1 MHIFLLPLI
10 GEELSHL
17 QNRQR
22 PFTQEAVVYGL
33 MDPSQTPCSSVGTAT
48 PRTCHANQF
57 QHFHIPLSCHSTPN
71 EAMQLSSRG
80 TPSRADAFQDDT
92 DTETIMGFR
101 NLVKS
106 GDDQNLNANNREVN
120 TELRKVIT
128 SYNDRGLNTEFGD
141 FLRADNGEEISG
153 ECQTNVD
160 IVAMQTK
167 SHRVQAWL
175 NSVHHLPE
183 TNETEEV
190 DDVCHI
196 YRNSERP
203 EHQGDHISNLQS
215 MTEDPT
221 DVNSRLSQEKDFPAV
236 PSSQDVQLF
245 SCTQTSTGSLALS
258 LSPLYPEMDG
268 NVGRDSLG
276 TKPRSDSYVSGSG
289 VCHSGK
295 RIAVGCHDQVLINGQ
310 FASGIIEDGCDF
322 LTEEQSHLYTDKSA
336 IENDSHRITFKKKNV
351 SACELSKYFN
361 AKETHFAAK
370 TVPKATE
377 TSILN
382 SLSLKSSLN
391 IAPTDS
397 FLPEVGC
404 NTSEQGPEQH
414 PREDFKKPTPK
425 CSKTSFAGC
434 QANQRQKQTC
444 GITKRLLEHRRKRLV
459 SLLWASDQIS
469 KIIWHFIKLP
479 TIK

>member
-1 MHIFLLPLI
+1 MIAYSFIAL
-10 GEELSHL
+10 GDELSLL
-17 QNRQR
+17 QNSQR

-33 MDPSQTPCSSVGTAT
+33 MDPSQTPCSSVGVAT

-80 TPSRADAFQDDT
+80 TPIGADAFRDT
-92 DTETIMGFR
+92 GSETIMGFR

-106 GDDQNLNANNREVN
+106 GDDQNLNVGFGKLVTPANNGEVN

-128 SYNDRGLNTEFGD
+128 SNNDRGLNREFGD

-167 SHRVQAWL
+167 THRVQAWL

-196 YRNSERP
+196 YRHSERP

-215 MTEDPT
+215 MAKDPT
-221 DVNSRLSQEKDFPAV
+221 DVNSRLRQEKDFPAA
-236 PSSQDVQLF
+236 PSSQDMQLF

-268 NVGRDSLG
+268 KVGHDSLG
-276 TKPRSDSYVSGSG
+276 TKPRSDSFVSGSG

-322 LTEEQSHLYTDKSA
+322 LTEEQSHLYTDESA
-336 IENDSHRITFKKKNV
+336 IENDSHCISFKKKNV
-351 SACELSKYFN
+351 SACEVSKYFN
-361 AKETHFAAK
+361 AKKRHFAAK
-370 TVPKATE
+370 TDPKATE
-377 TSILN
+377 ASILN
-382 SLSLKSSLN
+382 SLLLKSSLN
-391 IAPTDS
+391 TAPTDS
-397 FLPEVGC
+397 FLPEIGC
-404 NTSEQGPEQH
+404 NTSVQRPEQC

-425 CSKTSFAGC
+425 CSKTSSAGC
-434 QANQRQKQTC
+434 AANQRQKQTC

-459 SLLWASDQIS
+459 SLL
-469 KIIWHFIKLP
+469 
-479 TIK
+479 